1 MERNDLIGG
10 AYYIN
15 LDSRIDRRTQIEIEL
30 DKIGVKAQRF
40 PAVVRTPGILG
51 CGISHLAVLKEAK
64 ARNLKNV
71 LIFEDDFELTVPR
84 DKFWQS
90 ISAFFDI
97 NLDYKVLMISYNLKK
112 SNDYSPFLYEVLFAE
127 TTSGYLVN
135 SSAYDDLIG
144 LYENSIPM
152 LEKTGQHWIYANDQI
167 WVKLQER
174 GAWYA
179 LKERLGK
186 QRASYSDCSLIYQDY
201 NV

>member
-30 DKIGVKAQRF
+30 DKIGVKVQRF

-71 LIFEDDFELTVPR
+71 LIFEDDFELTVSR
-84 DKFWQS
+84 EKFWQS
-90 ISAFFDI
+90 ISTFFDS

-135 SSAYDDLIG
+135 SSAYDDLIR
-144 LYENSIPM
+144 LYENSIPK
-152 LEKTGQHWIYANDQI
+152 LEQTGQHWIYANDQI

-174 GAWYA
+174 GGWYA

-186 QRASYSDCSLIYQDY
+186 QRASFSDCSLIYQDY